1 MKKRAIG
8 YLLYLSIAMT
18 AFTANAQQSKEGSA
32 EPQQEETSYPSGYF
46 RIDTDALSTQFWVG
60 ATYDLGSGIGLAS
73 DIYVVGTT
81 AELDVGVNYAIGP
94 ISLLPMAGIT
104 FDFGEITVG
113 EEDDETKLEPQTT
126 YIVAPQLFTIVDT
139 QWIYFESWIQTFF
152 NDVFIDG
159 GTDYFYTRNFILVKP
174 LAFIAAG
181 PQIEL
186 TYEFN
191 NPADED
197 EKLASLPI
205 GGRVNV
211 GYGENNTLGL
221 FLGYDVQAEQ
231 LAGRFTFVRTW

>member
-1 MKKRAIG
+1 MKKRAFG
-8 YLLYLSIAMT
+8 YLFYLSIT
-18 AFTANAQQSKEGSA
+18 LVAFTANAQESKEGTA
-32 EPQQEETSYPSGYF
+32 EPQQEEESFPPGYF
-46 RIDTDALSTQFWVG
+46 RIDTDILSTQFWVG

-73 DIYVVGTT
+73 DIYVVDTF
-81 AELDVGVNYAIGP
+81 AELDVGIAFSVGP
-94 ISLLPMAGIT
+94 VSLLPMVGIG
-104 FDFGEITVG
+104 FDFGEMIDDDG
-113 EEDDETKLEPQTT
+113 ETIEPQAT
-126 YIVAPQLFTIVDT
+126 YLIAPQLFTIVDT

-159 GTDYFYTRNFILVKP
+159 GTDYLYTRNFILVKP
-174 LAFIAAG
+174 LKFLAVG

-191 NPADED
+191 NPSDED

>member
-1 MKKRAIG
+1 
-8 YLLYLSIAMT
+8 
-18 AFTANAQQSKEGSA
+18 
-32 EPQQEETSYPSGYF
+32 
-46 RIDTDALSTQFWVG
+46 
-60 ATYDLGSGIGLAS
+60 
-73 DIYVVGTT
+73 VGTF
-81 AELDVGVNYAIGP
+81 AELDVGVSYAIGP
-94 ISLLPMAGIT
+94 VSLLPMAGIG
-104 FDFGEITVG
+104 FDFGEMT
-113 EEDDETKLEPQTT
+113 DDNGTPDDPDDDTTIEPQAT
-126 YIVAPQLFTIVDT
+126 YIIAPQLFTIVDT
-139 QWIYFESWIQTFF
+139 QWVYFESWIQTFF

-159 GTDYFYTRNFILVKP
+159 GTDYLYTRNFILVKP
-174 LAFIAAG
+174 LEFFAVG

-191 NPADED
+191 NPSDED